1 MIDHNE
7 FNEEDFFLND
17 ERAQNEK
24 ADVQGLV
31 PFFVMCAFLFIAF
44 VFYISTGG

>member
-1 MIDHNE
+1 MDHIE
-7 FNEEDFFLND
+7 FNEADFLND

-31 PFFVMCAFLFIAF
+31 PFFFMCAFLFVAF
-44 VFYISTGG
+44 VFYLSTGG